1 MRSALHEAKEVLS
14 NSTQI
19 DFNKSFKLA
28 KLCTHG
34 LRSPE
39 YNGLARDLIIR
50 VLDQWENVAKT
61 THALW
66 NDVVETAGLYPY
78 AIKKMLSGSSVLRYE
93 YHHSKYLKDVVL
105 HEEQNLISLKLLAGK
120 SVVLSAPTSFGKSLL
135 IDELV
140 ASQRYTN
147 IV

>member
-1 MRSALHEAKEVLS
+1 MQ
-14 NSTQI
+14 NYIFQ
-19 DFNKSFKLA
+19 
-28 KLCTHG
+28 
-34 LRSPE
+34 
-39 YNGLARDLIIR
+39 
-50 VLDQWENVAKT
+50 
-61 THALW
+61 
-66 NDVVETAGLYPY
+66 
-78 AIKKMLSGSSVLRYE
+78 MLSGSSVLRYE

-147 IV
+147 IVVIQPTLALLDETRKKLQRYKNQYLFASSKQSGARFF